1 MAGRKDKDKKDK
13 SELKERRENEQEGQ
27 VRLDLQD
34 SADNQKTTFIPE
46 VLPPHAPKKAELPV
60 PLTPLQQYLAEI
72 RRFPLL
78 SREQERELAV
88 RYKKTHDPQYAYRLT
103 TSNLRLVVKIALE
116 FHRVFTNILDLIQE
130 GNVGLLQAV
139 SKFDPYRGV
148 KLSSYASWWIRAYIL
163 RYILNNWRMVKIGT
177 SQAQRKLFYNLHKEK
192 ERLERMGFN
201 PLPALVAKELDVSQ
215 RDVEEMEHRLAQSEI
230 SLDAP
235 LSDDMRATVG
245 DMIPTHQAQVDELI
259 GDNQQKDMVHKL
271 VEEFA
276 KNLTEKEKIILFD
289 RMYADTPK
297 TLQDLGEQFGITRER
312 VRQLESRLT
321 KKLRKFFEEHG
332 IKAP

>member
-1 MAGRKDKDKKDK
+1 MAGRKNKDRREKA
-13 SELKERRENEQEGQ
+13 ELKKRHKNKR
-27 VRLDLQD
+27 D
-34 SADNQKTTFIPE
+34 SQPQPNQRASVDNQEVALIPE
-46 VLPPHAPKKAELPV
+46 VLSPTPPRKAELPV
-60 PLTPLQQYLAEI
+60 LLTPLQMYLAEV
-72 RRFPLL
+72 RKFPLL
-78 SREQERELAV
+78 SREEEHELAI
-88 RYKKTHDPQYAYRLT
+88 RYKETHDPQYAYRLI

-116 FHRVFTNILDLIQE
+116 FHRVFANILDLIQE

-139 SKFDPYRGV
+139 SKFDPYKGV

-230 SLDAP
+230 SIDTP
-235 LSDDMRATVG
+235 LADDMRTTVG
-245 DMIPTHQAQVDELI
+245 DMIPTHQAQPDEII
-259 GDNQQKDMVHKL
+259 GNSQRNDIVQKL

-276 KNLTEKEKIILFD
+276 KSLTDKEKIILFD
-289 RMYADTPK
+289 RMYADVPK
-297 TLQDLGEQFGITRER
+297 TLQELGEQFGITRER

-321 KKLRKFFEEHG
+321 KKLRKYFEEHG